1 MKADITNDTFSE
13 IILYPVEEGKYE
25 IALNKDSESIWLN
38 LNQIAELYQTS
49 KANISMHIHNI
60 LKDGELTRKAT
71 VKNYLTVQIEK
82 GRQVHRNIR
91 YYNLDMILAIGYRV
105 RSERGIQFRI
115 WATQHLSEFLHKGFI
130 LDDERLKG
138 NDRLTDYFDELLARI
153 RDIRASEKRAYLRVR
168 EIFALAI
175 DYKPNS
181 KAANKFFAT
190 MQNKMHYAA
199 TGMTAAEII
208 ATRANAQVTNM
219 GLTNWKGNIVR
230 KEDVSIAKNYLTS
243 DEIDILNRIVNMFLE
258 QAEFRTLRKQQIYTK
273 DWEKF
278 LDKFLM
284 DNELPILYGSGKIT
298 HNEAKELA
306 ENAYNEF
313 ELRRRKAIEDDAEA
327 KYLADLTKA
336 TKLVSARRKK
346 R

>member
-1 MKADITNDTFSE
+1 MKADITNNTFSE

-71 VKNYLTVQIEK
+71 VKNYLTVQ
-82 GRQVHRNIR
+82 
-91 YYNLDMILAIGYRV
+91 
-105 RSERGIQFRI
+105 
-115 WATQHLSEFLHKGFI
+115 
-130 LDDERLKG
+130 
-138 NDRLTDYFDELLARI
+138 
-153 RDIRASEKRAYLRVR
+153 
-168 EIFALAI
+168 
-175 DYKPNS
+175 
-181 KAANKFFAT
+181 
-190 MQNKMHYAA
+190 
-199 TGMTAAEII
+199 
-208 ATRANAQVTNM
+208 
-219 GLTNWKGNIVR
+219 
-230 KEDVSIAKNYLTS
+230 
-243 DEIDILNRIVNMFLE
+243 IVNMFLE

-313 ELRRRKAIEDDAEA
+313 ELRRRKAIEDEAEA